1 MVGSEN
7 STIGGP
13 SRAPP
18 WLHHNYPSRCLR
30 VATYHDPFC
39 PFRFAKTDPGS
50 AGCLKSRPI
59 GHRSFGCRGD
69 NCILHSVL
77 NSPTRNDHDHSAL
90 VPQRRFSFKTYSE
103 ILYRSCERA
112 RKVSACHCCA
122 CRRLHPDLRSGYH
135 HPTIVHLWEFHECP
149 ISDDK
154 DGKHIVSCDR
164 LGSSRANSKRDF
176 SFKMPQHL

>member
-1 MVGSEN
+1 MPPRELSAASFGADAFLSRLVCLQLEGMAPMGGSEN

-18 WLHHNYPSRCLR
+18 WLHHNYPSRCPR

-39 PFRFAKTDPGS
+39 PCRFAKTDPGS

-90 VPQRRFSFKTYSE
+90 VPPRRFSFKTYSE
-103 ILYRSCERA
+103 ILYRPCERA
-112 RKVSACHCCA
+112 RKVSACYLL
-122 CRRLHPDLRSGYH
+122 RVSQTTPRLAYWIPS
-135 HPTIVHLWEFHECP
+135 
-149 ISDDK
+149 SN
-154 DGKHIVSCDR
+154 DR
-164 LGSSRANSKRDF
+164 PPLGIPRMSNLGR
-176 SFKMPQHL
+176 